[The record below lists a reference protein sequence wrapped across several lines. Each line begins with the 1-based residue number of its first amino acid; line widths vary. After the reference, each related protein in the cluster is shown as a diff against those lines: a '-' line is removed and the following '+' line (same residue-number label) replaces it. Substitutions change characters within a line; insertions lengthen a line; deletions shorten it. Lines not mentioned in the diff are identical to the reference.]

1 MNLSEAL
8 LHALGAAR
16 GRRGRFQ
23 IIEAMVSRGAT
34 SPTLARFVEG
44 VKSKR

>member
-1 MNLSEAL
+1 MARAL
-8 LHALGAAR
+8 RALH

-23 IIEAMVSRGAT
+23 IIEAMAARGAM